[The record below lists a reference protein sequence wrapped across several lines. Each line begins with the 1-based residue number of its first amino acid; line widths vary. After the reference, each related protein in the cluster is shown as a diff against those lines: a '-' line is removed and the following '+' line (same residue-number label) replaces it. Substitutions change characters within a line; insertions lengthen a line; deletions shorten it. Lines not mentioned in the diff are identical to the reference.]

1 MRARLLLQIL
11 PVVALAIAALTAV
24 AVTAA
29 SSAQRDAV
37 YGEMSQLIGREA
49 NRFDARARADMAAAQ
64 DLAAAL
70 EADPSIT
77 REHGRDVVR
86 RFAERRPE
94 LLGVWAAFE
103 PNAFDGRD
111 ADYVGESRSAT
122 ARAASPSGRSGIDG
136 PLKIEALRGRARQPV
151 GRRRLLR
158 QAVRGGRRRR
168 ARPVL
173 RQRRD
178 DDQLHDRDQ
187 ARRRHRRRDR
197 HRRRARPRS
206 TSRPRPS
213 RCSTAATRSSP
224 RRPARSSP
232 SPPTRMDGQEDR
244 QGHRRSRRGHR
255 RAGGLGRDQGPRRRP

>member
-37 YGEMSQLIGREA
+37 YGEMSELIGREA

-64 DLAAAL
+64 NLAAAL
-70 EADPSIT
+70 EADPSIS

-111 ADYVGESRSAT
+111 ADYAGVE
-122 ARAASPSGRSGIDG
+122 
-136 PLKIEALRGRARQPV
+136 
-151 GRRRLLR
+151 
-158 QAVRGGRRRR
+158 
-168 ARPVL
+168 
-173 RQRRD
+173 
-178 DDQLHDRDQ
+178 
-187 ARRRHRRRDR
+187 
-197 HRRRARPRS
+197 
-206 TSRPRPS
+206 
-213 RCSTAATRSSP
+213 
-224 RRPARSSP
+224 PAR
-232 SPPTRMDGQEDR
+232 
-244 QGHRRSRRGHR
+244 
-255 RAGGLGRDQGPRRRP
+255 